1 MVRGTAVRAAAVAV
15 VTGALAFPAPAT
27 AGPPGSAGTAGS
39 ERTAEQAE
47 APGRGDGGQLV
58 LVGGGLSDDN
68 AAVYD
73 EIVRRAGG
81 EGARIGVVT
90 AASLPESEDPDAG
103 TPDASNSVAN
113 GEFYVGLLES
123 YGADADWVPVDLDRV
138 ANADDPA
145 LARTVRGYDGFF
157 FGGGDQYRLVQ
168 TLQRG
173 DRQRDSRVLAA
184 VRAAFEE
191 GAVVAG
197 TSAGAQIQAG
207 ANMVTGGE
215 SWEGL
220 VDGAEVGYFDDPTR
234 LGYLERGGFGF
245 FRSGL
250 LDTHFTQYGREGRAT
265 RLAADTGERRV
276 FGLDPDTAL
285 VVDAAGTAHEQL
297 SVLGERG
304 VSVVD
309 LADARVRTDA
319 DGRWGIRGVRWSWL
333 TSGDRY
339 DPRRER
345 VVPARDTRL
354 LTRVDRPVEVR
365 TGDVFG
371 SLRGDS
377 PGFELVS
384 LARDLVATT
393 RRSASGTTLEDD
405 PRFVVTLTQDGSTT
419 ARTRGGAGTVAF
431 TGLRLDISAG

>member
-1 MVRGTAVRAAAVAV
+1 MIVAV
-15 VTGALAFPAPAT
+15 SGALALPMPAAASGALD
-27 AGPPGSAGTAGS
+27 AGDDRG
-39 ERTAEQAE
+39 
-47 APGRGDGGQLV
+47 GRGGQLV

-123 YGADADWVPVDLDRV
+123 YGADAEWVPVDLDRI
-138 ANADDPA
+138 ADADDPD
-145 LARTVRGYDGFF
+145 LARVVREYDGFF

-173 DRQRDSRVLAA
+173 ERQRDSRVLAA
-184 VRAAFEE
+184 IRSAFQD

-220 VDGAEVGYFDDPTR
+220 VDGAEAGYFDDPTT

-250 LDTHFTQYGREGRAT
+250 LDTHFTQYGREGRAA

-285 VVDAAGTAHEQL
+285 VVDAAGTAHERL
-297 SVLGERG
+297 SVIGERG
-304 VSVVD
+304 VSVMD
-309 LADARVRTDA
+309 LTDARVRIDA
-319 DGRWGIRGVRWSWL
+319 AGRWGVRGVRWSWL
-333 TSGDRY
+333 TRGDRY
-339 DPRRER
+339 DPRQDR
-345 VVPARDTRL
+345 VIPARATRPL
-354 LTRVDRPVEVR
+354 AGVDRDVEVR

-393 RRSASGTTLEDD
+393 RQSASGTTLEDD
-405 PRFVVTLTQDGSTT
+405 PRFVVTLTQDRSTT
-419 ARTRGGAGTVAF
+419 ARTRDGAVATAF
-431 TGLRLDISAG
+431 TGLRLDIRAG